1 MNKLPLYALV
11 AVAPLLSAA
20 TVSSGHLYGYY
31 KDGIYTAPGKLF
43 RVSSPFPDEPTV
55 SDGREPANNNA
66 GALSFIDSAGRLL
79 GVLYMD
85 NKGAGSGA
93 DADAA
98 KQIGSW
104 FRDTGFPGFFRV
116 SVPDAKILR
125 EAPGEIAGQPAW
137 IAVAYLPN
145 SSPLGLNVRNSYE
158 VIRNDSWRGMAVV
171 AAGFGVEAFG
181 LAVAFARSASRRAS
195 SASFS
200 FSASSASRR
209 ASSSSFAFISASASI
224 CSCTAGSVVA
234 AVSGVCL
241 LPQAASANATSPI
254 ENSDSVLLEI
264 ISKISLILGV
274 L

>member
-1 MNKLPLYALV
+1 MNKLALYALV
-11 AVAPLLSAA
+11 AMAPLLSAA

-93 DADAA
+93 DANAA

-116 SVPDAKILR
+116 SVPDAKVLR
-125 EAPGEIAGQPAW
+125 EAPGEIGGAPAW
-137 IAVAYLPN
+137 IAVVFLPK
-145 SSPLGLNVRNSYE
+145 SSPLGQVVPHSYD

-171 AAGFGVEAFG
+171 ARGKRYYVLQTELRIEKLTGPNFRFDAEA
-181 LAVAFARSASRRAS
+181 ADWNAFVPELEALYDR
-195 SASFS
+195 
-200 FSASSASRR
+200 
-209 ASSSSFAFISASASI
+209 
-224 CSCTAGSVVA
+224 
-234 AVSGVCL
+234 
-241 LPQAASANATSPI
+241 I
-254 ENSDSVLLEI
+254 EFL
-264 ISKISLILGV
+264 KP
-274 L
+274 

>member
-1 MNKLPLYALV
+1 MNKLALYALV
-11 AVAPLLSAA
+11 AVAPLLGAA

-79 GVLYMD
+79 GILYMD

-104 FRDTGFPGFFRV
+104 FRDTGFPGFFRA

-125 EAPGEIAGQPAW
+125 EAPGEIGGQPAW
-137 IAVAYLPN
+137 IAVALLPK
-145 SSPLGLNVRNSYE
+145 SSPLGQVVPHSYD

-171 AAGFGVEAFG
+171 ARGKRYYVLQTELRIEKLADPNFRFDAEA
-181 LAVAFARSASRRAS
+181 ADWNAFVPELEALYDR
-195 SASFS
+195 
-200 FSASSASRR
+200 
-209 ASSSSFAFISASASI
+209 
-224 CSCTAGSVVA
+224 
-234 AVSGVCL
+234 
-241 LPQAASANATSPI
+241 I
-254 ENSDSVLLEI
+254 EFL
-264 ISKISLILGV
+264 KP
-274 L
+274 